1 MRDVVDDERR
11 RGRLV
16 ITHIL
21 VANLAL
27 KPDASRVGF
36 EGQHLDDV
44 LLGHSGVFQ
53 IKEMCVQ
60 HASIRTSVSP
70 AKLPSGL
77 KPIWPKT

>member
-1 MRDVVDDERR
+1 MCDVGDDERR
-11 RGRLV
+11 RRRLV
-16 ITHIL
+16 ATHIS

-27 KPDASRVGF
+27 KPDVSRVGY

-44 LLGHSGVFQ
+44 LLGHFGFLQ

-70 AKLPSGL
+70 AKQPSGL